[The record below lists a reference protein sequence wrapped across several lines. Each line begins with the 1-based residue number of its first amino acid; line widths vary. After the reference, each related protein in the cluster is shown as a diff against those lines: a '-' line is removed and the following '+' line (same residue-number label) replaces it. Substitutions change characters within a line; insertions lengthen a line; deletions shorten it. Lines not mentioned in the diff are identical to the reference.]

1 MKPFWFTGAPRVSKK
16 SGLKFVTP
24 KAGEAL
30 RPVSGKTA
38 AKLGVAA
45 GSVFVRADAKRVTKN
60 TLFVSNRQ
68 AKEARAAERYGERR
82 SLEWLAERRA
92 SKALDYKSA
101 ASEEQAA
108 KQRETRLQKRLLR
121 EIDKATTS
129 PFTRQAESLRS
140 GHDDRPKRYEVSWR
154 ATKMRAVLRR
164 KLVDK
169 KYVEDGEWHQASDWL
184 RAHSQEELLK
194 LFRTRGAS
202 TPSEAG
208 IVVDGDF
215 FGYE

>member
-1 MKPFWFTGAPRVSKK
+1 MKRSWFAGARRSSKK

-24 KAGEAL
+24 KPGEAL
-30 RPVSGKTA
+30 RPVSGKA
-38 AKLGVAA
+38 AARLGVAP
-45 GSVFVRADAKRVTKN
+45 GSVFVRADTKRVTKN

-92 SKALDYKSA
+92 SKELDYKSA

-121 EIDKATTS
+121 EIEKATAS
-129 PFTRQAESLRS
+129 PFTRQAESLRN
-140 GHDDRPKRYEVSWR
+140 GHDGRPKRYDVSWR
-154 ATKMRAVLRR
+154 ATKMRAVLRQ
-164 KLVDK
+164 KIIDK
-169 KYVEDGEWHQASDWL
+169 KYVDDGEWHQASDWL
-184 RAHSQEELLK
+184 RAHSQDELLN

-215 FGYE
+215 FGHE